1 MRNFVRHCLKST
13 SPMWGALHQMQ
24 KQSFEQVIFDIFPP
38 NFAWLAIVLL
48 PLVWGLLTQV
58 SGQPGTFDPKFGFF
72 WFKALKGSCIFWV
85 KALKNQPISVQV
97 GFKMGLK
104 VRVFSGQGLKKYGV
118 EDLQK
123 SINVWVQINIL
134 GGKNSN

>member
-1 MRNFVRHCLKST
+1 M
-13 SPMWGALHQMQ
+13 
-24 KQSFEQVIFDIFPP
+24 IFDIFPP

-48 PLVWGLLTQV
+48 PQVWGLLTRV

-72 WFKALKGSCIFWV
+72 WFKALKGSRIFWV
-85 KALKNQPISVQV
+85 KALKNSGWVQN
-97 GFKMGLK
+97 GIESSG
-104 VRVFSGQGLKKYGV
+104 FSGQGLEKYGV